1 MDKLR
6 TASGNVVLKILLIAI
21 MLSFLLSGIGT
32 YLVGGGTDYA
42 VKIDGETIS
51 RQQLEN
57 ASNNLRQQQQITL
70 GDQYAKLASDPQYVA
85 QIRGQALNQLI
96 DQSLMTH
103 YLKTLKLSAT
113 DEQIKKAILS
123 EKAFEKDGK
132 FDNKQFNDT
141 LAQAGLTPDSYASM
155 LSDYLS
161 NQQFVNAVLDSDF
174 FLKNETQQLVAFM
187 AQQRVMRTA
196 IIDINKLA
204 ATQTV
209 PESEITSYYK
219 QNNTSFMTAEQF
231 KVSYIKLDA
240 AALQTHPDD
249 EKIKQWYE
257 KHLADYS
264 KPERFRYSLIRVK
277 TKQQA
282 EKILQQLKNN
292 ESFADLARSQSLD
305 KASANRGGD
314 LGWLQSDTTI
324 DIIANAHLKDKNQLS
339 NPIKDG
345 DGYLVLKLTDIQAA
359 FTQPLSEVRANVEQ
373 KVEHEDAITRFYKLQ
388 QRVNDAATNNPQ
400 SLAAA
405 EKVSGIK
412 AVESDWFTKETLPS
426 ELNFE
431 PIKQVLFDGSLLG
444 KSDAAGINSSTVSV
458 KDDSAFVLRI
468 IGHKEAE
475 VKPLHQVRADIVK
488 LLSRKKAVQQAQQQ
502 AQKLISAL
510 EAQGDTALAAAKLK
524 FSPAQTLKQTENNV
538 LVTKVFALRPPV
550 QGKSTYGSAINAE
563 GNLAIIAL
571 DHVIAGKLD
580 AAETEQL
587 AKAGT
592 NVNAQALYTA
602 LLKQLRHNATIKY
615 GAGAEIE

>member
-538 LVTKVFALRPPV
+538 LVTKVFALRPPA